1 MATEIHRED
10 DLDDSSYQRR
20 ETFAMYGMAVYH
32 AQTLEH
38 GMVNVLSWGEAVES
52 GRPTREL
59 IEANTVENFE
69 RTMGRLLK
77 RLRPLIAEDSH
88 LTEQLQQALDTRN
101 YLAHGFFRHH
111 AENVMTVPGRELM
124 MAELYEVTDLFEA
137 TDAALQP
144 VMDTYLATLGIT
156 QEQVQEVLQEMLDN
170 LPHEDLD
177 DALG

>member
-1 MATEIHRED
+1 MTTEIHRED

-20 ETFAMYGMAVYH
+20 EMFAMYGVAVYY

-69 RTMGRLLK
+69 HTMGRLLK
-77 RLRPLIAEDSH
+77 RLRPLIAKDSH
-88 LTEQLQQALDTRN
+88 LTEQLQQALETRN
-101 YLAHGFFRHH
+101 YLAHGFFRNH

-124 MAELYEVTDLFEA
+124 MAELYEATDAFKA

-144 VMDTYLATLGIT
+144 VMDTYLTTLGIT
-156 QEQVQEVLQEMLDN
+156 QERVQELLQEMLDN
-170 LPHEDLD
+170 LPQDDLN